1 MKYTEKQYRDH
12 KELRIELEKML
23 ESPALKHALEIVE
36 ELAKPRRLPEP
47 RPNVHFDTLTSQQ
60 YYRLLGIQS
69 AVDKLKKLTTENA
82 PEEKEEDE
90 LSSQPYFNTLP
101 KEMQDA
107 LRKQVQEAIANH

>member
-1 MKYTEKQYRDH
+1 MKYTEKQFRDH
-12 KELRIELEKML
+12 TEMRAELEKLL
-23 ESPALKHALEIVE
+23 ENPTLKFALEIVE
-36 ELAKPRRLPEP
+36 ESAKPRRLPEP

-60 YYRLLGIQS
+60 YYRLFGIQS

-82 PEEKEEDE
+82 PNEKEEDE